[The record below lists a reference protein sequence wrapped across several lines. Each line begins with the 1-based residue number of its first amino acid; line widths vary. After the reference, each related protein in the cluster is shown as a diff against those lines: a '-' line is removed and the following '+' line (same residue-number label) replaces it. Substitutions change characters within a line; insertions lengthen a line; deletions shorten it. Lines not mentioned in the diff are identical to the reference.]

1 MLQWFSTSFWA
12 ETATQ
17 SALHVSCVWLLLF
30 CEERES
36 SRRAS
41 QLQAVPVELGAPWQ
55 WVGWIG
61 NEDWWRSGGCCGSKL
76 YIRTRCN
83 YGLEKSSEHS
93 KLCSWYD
100 GSNKARPRVAKGDY
114 YWLLLFENSAWFHV
128 KDIQR
133 LPCRCDNLPW
143 FACFCLLPPYARN
156 MYQADVPLKY
166 KQCNQSLELLGHD
179 VIYAYIY
186 IYWYIYIHS
195 YRYQKNTCLNI
206 YISTLHYIA
215 IWIHLHVLWSLTLT
229 ILESKKLR
237 VKGTICLS
245 IVVLPRRGRERC
257 KEWKDVKALSYRAW
271 PFTRGEIRCF
281 LQMVIAGMGCLCCR
295 EPGNCL

>member
-1 MLQWFSTSFWA
+1 MLQWFSTSFWP
-12 ETATQ
+12 ETAMQ

-83 YGLEKSSEHS
+83 YGLGKSSEHS

-100 GSNKARPRVAKGDY
+100 GSNKGQGLPRVTTIDY
-114 YWLLLFENSAWFHV
+114 SCSRILHDFMLKTSQDCHAGAIICPDLHV
-128 KDIQR
+128 
-133 LPCRCDNLPW
+133 
-143 FACFCLLPPYARN
+143 FCMLPPYARN

-179 VIYAYIY
+179 VIYTIY
-186 IYWYIYIHS
+186 IFT
-195 YRYQKNTCLNI
+195 YRYRKDTCLNI
-206 YISTLHYIA
+206 YISILHYIA

-229 ILESKKLR
+229 IVESKKLR
-237 VKGTICLS
+237 VKGMICLS
-245 IVVLPRRGRERC
+245 IVVLAYLFSPRRGRERC
-257 KEWKDVKALSYRAW
+257 KEWKDVKAPSYRAW

-281 LQMVIAGMGCLCCR
+281 LEMVIIAGMGCLCCR

>member
-186 IYWYIYIHS
+186 TGIYIYIHIDTKKIHVWIYTYLLCIILPYEFICMFFDHWPWLYWNRKNS
-195 YRYQKNTCLNI
+195 EWRARYVCQ
-206 YISTLHYIA
+206 
-215 IWIHLHVLWSLTLT
+215 
-229 ILESKKLR
+229 
-237 VKGTICLS
+237 
-245 IVVLPRRGRERC
+245 
-257 KEWKDVKALSYRAW
+257 
-271 PFTRGEIRCF
+271 
-281 LQMVIAGMGCLCCR
+281 
-295 EPGNCL
+295 